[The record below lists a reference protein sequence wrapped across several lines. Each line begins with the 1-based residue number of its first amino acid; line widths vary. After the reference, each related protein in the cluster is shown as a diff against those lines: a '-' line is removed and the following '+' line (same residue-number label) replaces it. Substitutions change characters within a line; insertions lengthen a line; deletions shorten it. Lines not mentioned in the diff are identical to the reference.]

1 MATTSLWRIK
11 GYIGKLILYAINSEK
26 TARREIIRTGNDDT
40 DPDNAMNDLI
50 GYVSRDNAT
59 ESLHFVTG
67 LNCAINTAKEEMM
80 AYKIKYNKCGGTVAY
95 HGYQSFAQG
104 EVSPELAHRIGVELA
119 NELWG
124 DKYQVIVATHTDKA
138 SHIHN
143 HFVINTV
150 SFLDG
155 KKFHRTKK
163 DYCKM
168 REVSDRLCR
177 ENGLS
182 VIKKPSGKGINYG
195 EWKAE
200 QEGNPTVRGI
210 IREAIDVAV
219 KASQS
224 TRQFLDFMD
233 QMGFII
239 DQRGKYPKIKQ
250 AGSER
255 FVRFRSLGPG
265 YDNSDIIDR
274 IYANNDPE
282 LPEKVPQE
290 DPQQI
295 FEDEDERVDN
305 MTYISLYRCYNRALV
320 AVKERPKANM
330 RIYYLVRR
338 DTSAMRLYMDSLD
351 LVVDHGLKTGEDVM
365 RYKEEAMRKIDEN
378 IRLRNDMRNALRR
391 ALRAGDDTEAGK
403 ARYNIDIYNRR
414 LAKLRREITTC
425 DEVLERSKSVRDNLR
440 RIENND
446 LRGMSREKEQTAKT
460 REKQI

>member
-1 MATTSLWRIK
+1 M
-11 GYIGKLILYAINSEK
+11 
-26 TARREIIRTGNDDT
+26 
-40 DPDNAMNDLI
+40 
-50 GYVSRDNAT
+50 
-59 ESLHFVTG
+59 
-67 LNCAINTAKEEMM
+67 
-80 AYKIKYNKCGGTVAY
+80 
-95 HGYQSFAQG
+95 
-104 EVSPELAHRIGVELA
+104 
-119 NELWG
+119 
-124 DKYQVIVATHTDKA
+124 
-138 SHIHN
+138 
-143 HFVINTV
+143 
-150 SFLDG
+150 
-155 KKFHRTKK
+155 
-163 DYCKM
+163 
-168 REVSDRLCR
+168 
-177 ENGLS
+177 
-182 VIKKPSGKGINYG
+182 
-195 EWKAE
+195 
-200 QEGNPTVRGI
+200 
-210 IREAIDVAV
+210 
-219 KASQS
+219 
-224 TRQFLDFMD
+224 
-233 QMGFII
+233 
-239 DQRGKYPKIKQ
+239 
-250 AGSER
+250 
-255 FVRFRSLGPG
+255 
-265 YDNSDIIDR
+265 
-274 IYANNDPE
+274 
-282 LPEKVPQE
+282 PQE

-446 LRGMSREKEQTAKT
+446 LRGMSGEKEQTAKT